1 MENERKRI
9 LNMVEKGTITATE
22 ALTLLEAL
30 EREPKQ
36 THSQA
41 SDSYTTGSGSSG
53 SNSTSSSESRSTDTG
68 SKAKKKEFPFNL
80 EDLFQPDRSS
90 DKQKKQGGAS
100 TDRIMDFVQNA
111 FEKVKGMDL
120 EFNMGPSLEFKHTF
134 ESHPG
139 EELLD
144 IEVNVAN
151 GKVTIRPWD
160 EDYVKAESDVKVYR
174 SDDEVKAKKQLKDAV
189 VFDSQ
194 YKKLR
199 FISDLKMIKL
209 DTVLYVPRNSY
220 ERWDIRLFNGKF
232 LGESG
237 NVNKVKVKTANGKI
251 ELSNMLI
258 ERGELE
264 TANGGIDVSNTRADS
279 IEAESVNGKV
289 SVEGAVDE
297 MDVQSV
303 NGNVTCKT
311 SSTSARKIEA
321 KTLAGTINI
330 FVPDSLSLDGT
341 LKSNFGRF
349 DLNHREMDHVEERE
363 ELMQRRLH
371 FTREKQDAGKLFLF
385 ADAKTGAVSVKP
397 YEVKKDDSS
406 QESSEQE

>member
-30 EREPKQ
+30 ENESGQSKTQ
-36 THSQA
+36 TTS
-41 SDSYTTGSGSSG
+41 
-53 SNSTSSSESRSTDTG
+53 STSYSQSTAASQG
-68 SKAKKKEFPFNL
+68 EEQPSKKKDFPFNL
-80 EDLFQPDRSS
+80 DDFFQSDKSS
-90 DKQKKQGGAS
+90 DKQKKPGANS

-111 FEKVKGMDL
+111 FEKVKGLDL

-134 ESHPG
+134 QADAG
-139 EELLD
+139 ELTD
-144 IEVNVAN
+144 IEINVAN
-151 GKVTIRPWD
+151 GKVTVVPWD
-160 EDYVKAESDVKVYR
+160 ENFAKADCDVKVYR
-174 SDDEVKAKKQLKDAV
+174 SDDEIKAKNQLKDAV
-189 VFDSQ
+189 LFNTQ

-220 ERWDIRLFNGKF
+220 DRWDVRLFNGKF
-232 LGESG
+232 NGESA

-264 TANGGIDVSNTRADS
+264 TANGGIEVSNTRADS
-279 IEAESVNGKV
+279 IDAESVNGKV
-289 SVEGAVDE
+289 SVEGAVDSME
-297 MDVQSV
+297 VQSV

-321 KTLAGTINI
+321 KTLAGSINI
-330 FVPDSLSLDGT
+330 YVPDSLSLDGT
-341 LKSNFGRF
+341 LRSNFGRF

-363 ELMQRRLH
+363 ELMQRKLH
-371 FTREKQDAGKLFLF
+371 FTREKADGSKLYLF
-385 ADAKTGAVSVKP
+385 ADAKTGAVSVRP

-406 QESSEQE
+406 QEGTEPDSSQE